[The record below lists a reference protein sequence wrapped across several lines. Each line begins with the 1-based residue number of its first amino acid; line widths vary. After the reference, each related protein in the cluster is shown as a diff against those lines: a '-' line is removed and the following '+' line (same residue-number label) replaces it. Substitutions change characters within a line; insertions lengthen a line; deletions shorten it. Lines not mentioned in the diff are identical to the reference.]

1 MASDD
6 DTTAEPQELRRAYD
20 ELKGRFTNLEADH
33 RNLLATTTFK
43 EAKLNPK
50 HAELFLKV
58 NGDAPITA
66 EAATKF
72 AEEYGLAPT
81 ETPAPPQEGQSVAQ
95 PPPANTQLAGMSGA
109 GTQGTGLPQGSPTG
123 PKMSIPEFQTMLAN
137 DKNGAIKAYAEGRVE
152 HAAGN
157 VSVREAVDKG
167 LIAG

>member
-1 MASDD
+1 MATDD
-6 DTTAEPQELRRAYD
+6 DATAEPQELRRAYD
-20 ELKGRFTNLEADH
+20 GLKENFSKLEAEH

-58 NGDAPITA
+58 NGDQPITL

-72 AEEYGLAPT
+72 AEDYGLAPME
-81 ETPAPPQEGQSVAQ
+81 ETPPGQEAN
-95 PPPANTQLAGMSGA
+95 PPPANQQLAGMSGA
-109 GTQGTGLPQGSPTG
+109 ATPGSGIGNSMPVG
-123 PKMSIPEFQTMLAN
+123 PKMSLAEFETMLSK
-137 DKNGAIKAYAEGRVE
+137 DKNAALKAYAEGRVE
-152 HAAGN
+152 HAPGN